1 MLVATKQEAKVTE
14 AMGGDGTPRKVLNY
28 FGLSGQLEPG
38 PQGFMVTSPPN
49 SVGRP
54 HFHTGDQFQVFFGT
68 EGSTFGRHP
77 MPPVYVHYTDE
88 YTPYGPFASGPQGM
102 EFFTLRAE
110 PVLGT
115 FYMPESREKLI
126 KKAGRGVSKGVETG
140 KGEQGKATCTPVME
154 RQADGM
160 AAYHIAA
167 GPGGK
172 LSGPSAEGSK
182 GQYYVVVA
190 GVMECQGKKLGRQ
203 SMIFVNPGDLAP
215 EMSAGS
221 DEGFDAV
228 VLQYPLKQAA

>member
-1 MLVATKQEAKVTE
+1 
-14 AMGGDGTPRKVLNY
+14 
-28 FGLSGQLEPG
+28 
-38 PQGFMVTSPPN
+38 
-49 SVGRP
+49 
-54 HFHTGDQFQVFFGT
+54 
-68 EGSTFGRHP
+68 
-77 MPPVYVHYTDE
+77 
-88 YTPYGPFASGPQGM
+88 M